1 MDLRKILNSVYFFT
15 GPLKFLRKLW
25 KKSSREGTR
34 AAWGGGGRGVGREQ
48 PEEDKAKHVGDS
60 MLQLF
65 RAAMDKQLQH
75 QLRIVEELRSK
86 MADTLTPIMK
96 RS

>member
-1 MDLRKILNSVYFFT
+1 
-15 GPLKFLRKLW
+15 LW

-34 AAWGGGGRGVGREQ
+34 AAWGGGGSEVGREH
-48 PEEDKAKHVGDS
+48 PEEDKAKHVGDI

-65 RAAMDKQLQH
+65 MAVMDRQLQH
-75 QLRIVEELRSK
+75 QLRIDEELRSK